1 VFHNIKIK
9 TIDLQRLVKMPAAL
23 FFEIHSG
30 NEFFFAILKI
40 FSIWPYF
47 LLLITMDL
55 KVPEIKQMEESQ
67 CL

>member
-30 NEFFFAILKI
+30 NEFFFCHIENI
-40 FSIWPYF
+40 FNMAKKKF
-47 LLLITMDL
+47 ITRMNL
-55 KVPEIKQMEESQ
+55 EK
-67 CL
+67 